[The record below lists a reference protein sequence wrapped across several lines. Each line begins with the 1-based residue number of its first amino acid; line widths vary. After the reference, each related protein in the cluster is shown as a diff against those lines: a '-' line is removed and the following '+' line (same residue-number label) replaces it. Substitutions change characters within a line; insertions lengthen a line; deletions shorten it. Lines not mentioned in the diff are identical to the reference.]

1 MKYLSGWTTHGRLA
15 CPYYNGT
22 TDAFQLKNGRKTS
35 WFDCHRR
42 FLPIGHPYRRNKNLF
57 RHKRVVRDT
66 PPPYLTGEQIEA
78 QIDYYGANETV
89 RWGGNWHVPRNMP
102 DSYGVHHN

>member
-1 MKYLSGWTTHGRLA
+1 GRFFCLY
-15 CPYYNGT
+15 CNDMTY
-22 TDAFQLKNGRKTS
+22 AFQLKNGRKTS

-42 FLPIGHPYRRNKNLF
+42 FLPIYHPYQRNKKLV

-78 QIDYYGANETV
+78 QIDYYEAQETV
-89 RWGGNWHVPRNMP
+89 RVGGNWHVPGNMP
-102 DSYGVHHN
+102 DFHGVQHNLQQKR

>member
-1 MKYLSGWTTHGRLA
+1 MVGRQVGLIV
-15 CPYYNGT
+15 T
-22 TDAFQLKNGRKTS
+22 VDF
-35 WFDCHRR
+35 F
-42 FLPIGHPYRRNKNLF
+42 PIGHPYRRNKNLF
-57 RHKRVVRDT
+57 RHKRIVRDT
-66 PPPYLTGEQIEA
+66 APYLTGEQIEA

>member
-1 MKYLSGWTTHGRLA
+1 MLLWTISDFPAYGMLSGWTTHGRLA
-15 CPYYNGT
+15 CPYCNGT
-22 TDAFQLKNGRKTS
+22 TFVFQLKNGRKIS

-78 QIDYYGANETV
+78 QID
-89 RWGGNWHVPRNMP
+89 
-102 DSYGVHHN
+102 